1 MTHVVMRISLLL
13 LLLASSTA
21 YAQKD
26 GKPLEWKALLII
38 KTKGNI
44 KAAGFPEA
52 NYQLK
57 PADIAAVK
65 QAFTAYTGDFVETLS
80 AGKAV
85 WKPTVVESK
94 LPLMSVSRIGDG
106 TWVAPENVADD
117 IREFAKVGEY
127 DNIFVYWKGSD
138 DQTGKTVKGGFGW
151 SIGPTQEAKGCGF
164 SCVNYCT
171 PDQFSRESEST
182 EVFIH
187 EWLHQLEAFYGN
199 RGVKLPKGGL
209 HGNDN
214 YGFKH
219 QNGWKHWY
227 KAFLTASLPDKTG
240 LGSQAWQTGNIR
252 SETAYHLPGYINA
265 ARRRQNLLRNGSFEV
280 GQGAGWNPRSWLKAN
295 QNVSVQNKVAHDGKY
310 ALLLRSPVSD
320 DLMAYQTVRVKPFT
334 RYLLAG
340 WIKTDQV
347 IVTDK
352 DRQVGANL
360 SVWGGYDSS
369 QSLKGNH
376 DWTYATL
383 VFDSRDRQ
391 QVEVGARLGHHS
403 SITIGSAW
411 FDDLVLLEL
420 PTYSRNAP
428 VK

>member
-1 MTHVVMRISLLL
+1 MYLNASILSLSILFTTL
-13 LLLASSTA
+13 VPVL
-21 YAQKD
+21 AQKD
-26 GKPLEWKALLII
+26 SLPLEWKALLII
-38 KTKGNI
+38 KSKGNI
-44 KAAGFPEA
+44 KAAGFPDV

-65 QAFTAYTGDFVETLS
+65 QAFTGFTADFVETLS

-106 TWVAPENVADD
+106 TWVAPVNVADD
-117 IREFAKVGEY
+117 IREYAKMGEY
-127 DNIFVYWKGSD
+127 DNIFIYWKDSD
-138 DQTGKTVKGGFGW
+138 DQTRKTVRGGFGW
-151 SIGPTQEAKGCGF
+151 SIGPTQEANGCGF

-171 PDQFSRESEST
+171 PEQLSRDSEFT

-227 KAFLTASLPDKTG
+227 KAFLTASLSDKSG
-240 LGSQAWQTGNIR
+240 LGSQAWQLGSIR
-252 SETAYHLPGYINA
+252 SEMTYHLPGYMTA
-265 ARRRQNLLRNGSFEV
+265 ARRRQNLLRNGSFEI

-295 QNVSVQNKVAHDGKY
+295 QNVSAQNKVARDGKN
-310 ALLLRSPVSD
+310 ALMLRSPVSD

-352 DRQVGANL
+352 DRKVGANL
-360 SVWGGYDSS
+360 SVWGGFDSS
-369 QSLKGNH
+369 QSLVGNH
-376 DWTYATL
+376 DWTYASL
-383 VFDSRDRQ
+383 VFDSRDKQ
-391 QVEVGARLGHHS
+391 LVEVGARLGHHS
-403 SITIGSAW
+403 SVTMGTAW

-420 PTYSRNAP
+420 PAYSRAAP